1 MSHICL
7 SFGWKSYL
15 NLANSNEQKQN
26 KTTEIFLEKK
36 PVLKWCFKSKNGLVC
51 AVGWT
56 NYLVHSSPVCTYLST

>member
-36 PVLKWCFKSKNGLVC
+36 PVLK
-51 AVGWT
+51 
-56 NYLVHSSPVCTYLST
+56 